1 MKKTMRRTL
10 CLLLSLACIVSMS
23 VTFAYASEAS
33 KNEFFRYTGIA
44 SVAAGL
50 TINSA
55 GCATCTGDTIINSG
69 YSVNL
74 TMELQRDGSTIKTWS
89 KSGSTIVSLSKDH
102 YVTSG
107 HNYQVVTSVDVY
119 NSKGAYVATYSCTSN
134 VKSY

>member
-1 MKKTMRRTL
+1 MKTMRRIL
-10 CLLLSLACIVSMS
+10 CLLLSLACIASMTL
-23 VTFAYASEAS
+23 TFAYANEAS
-33 KNEFFRYTGIA
+33 RENLLRYTGVSSI
-44 SVAAGL
+44 SAGL
-50 TINSA
+50 TIDNA
-55 GCATCTGDTIINSG
+55 GCANCSGSAMTYSG

-74 TMELQRDGSTIKTWS
+74 SMKLQRDGTTIKTWS
-89 KSGSTIVSLSKDH
+89 TSGSTFVPLSKSY

>member
-1 MKKTMRRTL
+1 MKTMYRVLCFILATVCILLTL
-10 CLLLSLACIVSMS
+10 TA
-23 VTFAYASEAS
+23 FAYANEAS
-33 KNEFFRYTGIA
+33 RENPLRYTGI
-44 SVAAGL
+44 SGISAGL
-50 TINSA
+50 TISNI
-55 GCATCTGDTIINSG
+55 GGATCTGDAITYSG
-69 YSVNL
+69 YSVDL

-89 KSGSTIVSLSKDH
+89 KSGSTVVSLSKTY